1 MWYLTTYQMRISFYE
16 DEDKFLLSVYE
27 DKFLLF
33 NLFGIISQVEWHV
46 KTRQNQ
52 DIFEAKM

>member
-1 MWYLTTYQMRISFYE
+1 MLI
-16 DEDKFLLSVYE
+16 DI
-27 DKFLLF
+27 
-33 NLFGIISQVEWHV
+33 NFGIISQAEWHV

>member
-1 MWYLTTYQMRISFYE
+1 MVLDYLP
-16 DEDKFLLSVYE
+16 DEDIKVSMLI
-27 DKFLLF
+27 D
-33 NLFGIISQVEWHV
+33 NFGIISQVEWHV

>member
-1 MWYLTTYQMRISFYE
+1 MLV
-16 DEDKFLLSVYE
+16 D
-27 DKFLLF
+27 
-33 NLFGIISQVEWHV
+33 NFGIISQVEWHA

>member
-1 MWYLTTYQMRISFYE
+1 MLI
-16 DEDKFLLSVYE
+16 D
-27 DKFLLF
+27 
-33 NLFGIISQVEWHV
+33 NFGIISQVEWHE

>member
-1 MWYLTTYQMRISFYE
+1 MLI
-16 DEDKFLLSVYE
+16 D
-27 DKFLLF
+27 
-33 NLFGIISQVEWHV
+33 NFGIIVQVELHV

>member
-1 MWYLTTYQMRISFYE
+1 MSI
-16 DEDKFLLSVYE
+16 D
-27 DKFLLF
+27 
-33 NLFGIISQVEWHV
+33 NFGIISQVEWHV

>member
-1 MWYLTTYQMRISFYE
+1 MLI
-16 DEDKFLLSVYE
+16 D
-27 DKFLLF
+27 
-33 NLFGIISQVEWHV
+33 NFGIMSQVEWHV